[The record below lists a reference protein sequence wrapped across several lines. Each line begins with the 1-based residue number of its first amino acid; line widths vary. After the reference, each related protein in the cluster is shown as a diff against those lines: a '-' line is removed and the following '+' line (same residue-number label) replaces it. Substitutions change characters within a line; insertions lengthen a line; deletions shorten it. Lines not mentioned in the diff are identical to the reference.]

1 MTAIES
7 EGITLVVVV
16 GRARVF
22 RQQHIRLKCNRRA
35 RIVAADLLG
44 GEALDH
50 PGRYLG
56 GIGVGEN
63 VARVTDGGGGQ
74 VAIAVLVFRQADR
87 LPERTAEGRVVLGG
101 GREGLL
107 RARSGQRQADQ
118 EGGKSAWNGIS
129 HGLTPI
135 LNGADA
141 RRSRPARS
149 LVLGRSFILSLRR
162 SRRLRFG
169 RCVILSLRGSHRLRY
184 D

>member
-35 RIVAADLLG
+35 RIVAADLLR

-56 GIGVGEN
+56 GIGVGEH
-63 VARVTDGGGGQ
+63 VARVTDRGGGQ

-87 LPERTAEGRVVLGG
+87 LPERTAEGRVVLGA

-107 RARSGQRQADQ
+107 RARGRRGHADQ
-118 EGGKSAWNGIS
+118 EGRESAWHCIS
-129 HGLTPI
+129 HGLAPI
-135 LNGADA
+135 LN
-141 RRSRPARS
+141 RR
-149 LVLGRSFILSLRR
+149 GRSAITTGAIIAVWSMRHSFAARVSPSSIWSMRR
-162 SRRLRFG
+162 PFAAMVPPSS
-169 RCVILSLRGSHRLRY
+169 I
-184 D
+184 